1 MGILGHMDTLF
12 NLTEEQQNLFP
23 RVTTYNLSEITLIK
37 SLDSPANFQEVQKTE
52 KLDLHH
58 NGTDGKVQ
66 TVRKY

>member
-52 KLDLHH
+52 KLVDLYHY
-58 NGTDGKVQ
+58 GTEGKV
-66 TVRKY
+66 